1 MKRQGNLNGNSY
13 TKIISVTS
21 GKGGVGKTNIV
32 CNLAY
37 CFASMGK
44 RVIIMDA
51 DLSLGNVSVLMG
63 MIPKYNISQVI
74 YGDKQLSDIIMTDQN
89 GIMILPASS
98 GIPEL
103 SNLTEPQK
111 INLMSR
117 FDEFAGSL
125 EAGGQP
131 IDVLLV
137 DTGAGISSNV
147 LYFNLAA
154 SEIYVIVT
162 PEPTSITD
170 AYALIKVLSTKYSE
184 KYFSIIV
191 NNVKNEKEAKD
202 VYKHLSLVSDK
213 FLKVNLNYLGHIIS
227 DDNLSRSV
235 IMQRPVSNIF
245 PDSKSSQCFKKL
257 AYNILSQKDNKIS
270 NGNIQ
275 FFLNKL
281 LTSLS

>member
-1 MKRQGNLNGNSY
+1 MNIRKKESSY

-63 MIPKYNISQVI
+63 MIPRYNISQVI
-74 YGDKQLSDIIMTDQN
+74 YGDKQLRDIIMTDPN

-98 GIPEL
+98 GISEL
-103 SNLTEPQK
+103 SNLSEPQK
-111 INLMSR
+111 ITLMSR
-117 FDEFAGSL
+117 FDEFAGDLDVS
-125 EAGGQP
+125 GRP
-131 IDVLLV
+131 IDVLLI

-154 SEIYVIVT
+154 SEIYVVVT

-184 KYFSIIV
+184 KYFSI
-191 NNVKNEKEAKD
+191 
-202 VYKHLSLVSDK
+202 
-213 FLKVNLNYLGHIIS
+213 
-227 DDNLSRSV
+227 
-235 IMQRPVSNIF
+235 
-245 PDSKSSQCFKKL
+245 
-257 AYNILSQKDNKIS
+257 
-270 NGNIQ
+270 
-275 FFLNKL
+275 
-281 LTSLS
+281 

>member
-1 MKRQGNLNGNSY
+1 MERRQNKNSY

-21 GKGGVGKTNIV
+21 GKGGVGKTNVV

-37 CFASMGK
+37 CLASMGK
-44 RVIIMDA
+44 RVMIMDA
-51 DLSLGNVSVLMG
+51 DLSLGNVSVIMG

-74 YGDKQLSDIIMTDQN
+74 YGDKQLKDIIMTDSN
-89 GIMILPASS
+89 GIMVLPASS
-98 GIPEL
+98 GISEL
-103 SNLTEPQK
+103 SNLSESQK
-111 INLMSR
+111 ITLMSR
-117 FDEFAGSL
+117 FDEFAGDL
-125 EAGGQP
+125 DEKFGRP
-131 IDVLLV
+131 IDVLLI

-154 SEIYVIVT
+154 SEIYVVVT

-191 NNVKNEKEAKD
+191 NNVRSEREAKE

-213 FLKVNLNYLGHIIS
+213 FLKVNLNYLGHILN
-227 DDNLSRSV
+227 DDNISRSV
-235 IMQRPVSNIF
+235 IMQRPASGIF
-245 PDSKSSQCFKKL
+245 PDSKASLCFKKL

-275 FFLNKL
+275 FFLNRL
-281 LTSLS
+281 LMSF

>member
-1 MKRQGNLNGNSY
+1 MRKQENKNSY

-74 YGDKQLSDIIMTDQN
+74 YGDKQLSDIIMTDPN

-98 GIPEL
+98 GISEL

-117 FDEFAGSL
+117 FDEFAGDL
-125 EAGGQP
+125 DAGGQP

-154 SEIYVIVT
+154 SEIYAVVT

-170 AYALIKVLSTKYSE
+170 AYALIKVLSTKYGE

-191 NNVKNEKEAKD
+191 NNVKSEKEAKE
-202 VYKHLSLVSDK
+202 VYRHLSLVSDK
-213 FLKVNLNYLGHIIS
+213 FLKVNLNYLGHIAY

-245 PDSKSSQCFKKL
+245 PDSKASLCFKKL

-275 FFLNKL
+275 FFLNRL
-281 LTSLS
+281 LTSL

>member
-1 MKRQGNLNGNSY
+1 MKRQRNENSY

-51 DLSLGNVSVLMG
+51 DLSLGNVSVIMG

-74 YGDKQLSDIIMTDQN
+74 YGDKQLGDIIMTDSN
-89 GIMILPASS
+89 GIMVLPASS
-98 GIPEL
+98 GISEL
-103 SNLTEPQK
+103 SNLSEPQK
-111 INLMSR
+111 ITLMSR
-117 FDEFAGSL
+117 FDEFAGDLDVS
-125 EAGGQP
+125 GRP
-131 IDVLLV
+131 IDVLLI

-154 SEIYVIVT
+154 SEIYVVVT

-191 NNVKNEKEAKD
+191 NNVRSEREAKE

-213 FLKVNLNYLGHIIS
+213 FLKVNLNYLGHILS
-227 DDNLSRSV
+227 DENVSRSV
-235 IMQRPVSNIF
+235 IMQRPASSIF
-245 PDSKSSQCFKKL
+245 PDSKASLCFKKL

-275 FFLNKL
+275 FFLNRL
-281 LTSLS
+281 LMSF

>member
-1 MKRQGNLNGNSY
+1 MKNRKVGNNY

-44 RVIIMDA
+44 RVMIMDA
-51 DLSLGNVSVLMG
+51 DLSLGNVSVVLG
-63 MIPKYNISQVI
+63 VIPKYNISQVV
-74 YGDKQLSDIIMTDQN
+74 YGDKEIKDIIMTDAN

-98 GIPEL
+98 GISEL
-103 SNLTEPQK
+103 SNLSESQK
-111 INLMSR
+111 ISLMSR
-117 FDEFAGSL
+117 FEEFGADIDGSGDPL
-125 EAGGQP
+125 D
-131 IDVLLV
+131 ILLI

-154 SEIYVIVT
+154 SEIFVVAT

-170 AYALIKVLSTKYSE
+170 AYALIKVLSTKYGE
-184 KYFSIIV
+184 RYFSVLI
-191 NNVKNEKEAKD
+191 NNVKSEKEAKE

-213 FLKVNLNYLGHIIS
+213 FLNVNLKYIGFILNDENI
-227 DDNLSRSV
+227 SRSV
-235 IMQRPVSNIF
+235 IMQKPILNLF
-245 PDSKSSQCFKKL
+245 PDSKASECIKRL
-257 AYNILSQKDNKIS
+257 AYGIISQKDNKTS

-281 LTSLS
+281 LRAF

>member
-1 MKRQGNLNGNSY
+1 MNIRKKESSY

-63 MIPKYNISQVI
+63 MIPRYNISQVI
-74 YGDKQLSDIIMTDQN
+74 YGDKQLRDIIMTDPN

-98 GIPEL
+98 GISEL
-103 SNLTEPQK
+103 SNLSEPQK
-111 INLMSR
+111 ITLMSR
-117 FDEFAGSL
+117 FDEFAGDLDVS
-125 EAGGQP
+125 GRP
-131 IDVLLV
+131 IDVLLI

-154 SEIYVIVT
+154 SEIYVVVT

-191 NNVKNEKEAKD
+191 NNVRSEREAKE

-213 FLKVNLNYLGHIIS
+213 FLKVNLNYLGHILN
-227 DDNLSRSV
+227 DDNVSRSV
-235 IMQRPVSNIF
+235 IMQRPASGLF
-245 PDSKSSQCFKKL
+245 PDSKASLCFKKL
-257 AYNILSQKDNKIS
+257 AYNILSQKDSKTS

-275 FFLNKL
+275 FFLNRL
-281 LTSLS
+281 LMSF

>member
-1 MKRQGNLNGNSY
+1 MRRHRNDGSS
-13 TKIISVTS
+13 TRIISVTS

-44 RVIIMDA
+44 KVIIMDA

-63 MIPKYNISQVI
+63 MIPKFNISQVV
-74 YGDKQLSDIIMTDQN
+74 YGDKQLSDIIMTDSN
-89 GIMILPASS
+89 GIMVLPASS
-98 GIPEL
+98 GISEL
-103 SNLTEPQK
+103 SNLSEPQK

-117 FDEFAGSL
+117 FDQFAGEL
-125 EAGGQP
+125 EAAGNP
-131 IDVLLV
+131 VDVLLI

-154 SEIYVIVT
+154 SEIFVVVT

-184 KYFSIIV
+184 RYFSILV
-191 NNVKNEKEAKD
+191 NNARTEKEAKE

-213 FLKVNLNYLGHIIS
+213 FLKVTLNYLGHVLS
-227 DDNLSRSV
+227 DENVPRSV
-235 IMQRPVSNIF
+235 IMQKPVSGVF
-245 PDSKSSQCFKKL
+245 PESKSSECFKKV
-257 AYNILSQKDNKIS
+257 AYNVLSRKDRKTS
-270 NGNIQ
+270 DGNIQ

-281 LTSLS
+281 LMSL

>member
-1 MKRQGNLNGNSY
+1 
-13 TKIISVTS
+13 
-21 GKGGVGKTNIV
+21 
-32 CNLAY
+32 
-37 CFASMGK
+37 
-44 RVIIMDA
+44 
-51 DLSLGNVSVLMG
+51 
-63 MIPKYNISQVI
+63 
-74 YGDKQLSDIIMTDQN
+74 
-89 GIMILPASS
+89 
-98 GIPEL
+98 
-103 SNLTEPQK
+103 
-111 INLMSR
+111 MSR

-125 EAGGQP
+125 ESGGQP

-154 SEIYVIVT
+154 SEIYVVVT

-170 AYALIKVLSTKYSE
+170 AYALIKVLSTKYGE
-184 KYFSIIV
+184 KYFSVIV
-191 NNVKNEKEAKD
+191 NNVKSEKEAKD

-213 FLKVNLNYLGHIIS
+213 FLKVNLNYLGYVVS

-235 IMQRPVSNIF
+235 IMQRPVSSIF

-257 AYNILSQKDNKIS
+257 AYHILSQKDNKIS

>member
-1 MKRQGNLNGNSY
+1 MKKQKTQNSY
-13 TKIISVTS
+13 TKIISITS

-44 RVIIMDA
+44 KVMIMDA
-51 DLSLGNVSVLMG
+51 DLSLGNVSVILG
-63 MIPKYNISQVI
+63 IIPKYNISQVI
-74 YGDKQLSDIIMTDQN
+74 YGDKQLKDIIIAGSN
-89 GIMILPASS
+89 GVLVLPASS

-103 SNLTEPQK
+103 SNLSEPQK
-111 INLMSR
+111 IALMSR
-117 FDEFAGSL
+117 FDEFAGDMESSG
-125 EAGGQP
+125 EP
-131 IDVLLV
+131 IDILLI

-154 SEIYVIVT
+154 SEIYVVVT

-170 AYALIKVLSTKYSE
+170 AYALIKVLSLKYGE
-184 KYFSIIV
+184 KYFRIIV
-191 NNVKNEKEAKD
+191 NNVKSEREAKE

-213 FLKVNLNYLGHIIS
+213 FLNVTLNYLGHVLNDENIP
-227 DDNLSRSV
+227 RSV
-235 IMQRPVSNIF
+235 IMQKPALSLF
-245 PDSKSSQCFKKL
+245 PDSKSSECIKKL

-281 LTSLS
+281 LRAF

>member
-1 MKRQGNLNGNSY
+1 MKRQKNENSY

-51 DLSLGNVSVLMG
+51 DLSLGNVSVIMG

-74 YGDKQLSDIIMTDQN
+74 YGDKHLRDIIMTDSN
-89 GIMILPASS
+89 GIMVLPASS
-98 GIPEL
+98 GISEL
-103 SNLTEPQK
+103 SNLSEPQK
-111 INLMSR
+111 LTLMSR
-117 FDEFAGSL
+117 FDEFAGDL
-125 EAGGQP
+125 DAGGSP
-131 IDVLLV
+131 IDVLLI

-154 SEIYVIVT
+154 SEIYVVVT

-191 NNVKNEKEAKD
+191 NNVRSEREAKE

-213 FLKVNLNYLGHIIS
+213 FLRVNLNYLGHILS
-227 DDNLSRSV
+227 DDNISRSV
-235 IMQRPVSNIF
+235 IMQRPASNIF
-245 PDSKSSQCFKKL
+245 PDSKASVCFKKL
-257 AYNILSQKDNKIS
+257 AYNILSQKDNKTS

-275 FFLNKL
+275 FFLNRL
-281 LTSLS
+281 LMSF

>member
-1 MKRQGNLNGNSY
+1 MKSQKNGNSY

-37 CFASMGK
+37 CFAAMGK
-44 RVIIMDA
+44 KVIIMDA
-51 DLSLGNVSVLMG
+51 DLSLGNVSVIMG

-74 YGDKQLSDIIMTDQN
+74 YGDKHLSDIIMTDSN
-89 GIMILPASS
+89 GIMVLPASS
-98 GIPEL
+98 GISEL
-103 SNLTEPQK
+103 SNLSEPQK
-111 INLMSR
+111 LTLMSR
-117 FDEFAGSL
+117 FDEFAGDLDGS
-125 EAGGQP
+125 GRP
-131 IDVLLV
+131 IDILLI

-154 SEIYVIVT
+154 SEIYVVVT

-191 NNVKNEKEAKD
+191 NNVRSEREAKE

-213 FLKVNLNYLGHIIS
+213 FLKVNLNYLGHILN
-227 DDNLSRSV
+227 DDNISRSV
-235 IMQRPVSNIF
+235 IMQRPASSVF
-245 PDSKSSQCFKKL
+245 PDSKASECFKKL
-257 AYNILSQKDNKIS
+257 AYNILSKKDGKIS

-275 FFLNKL
+275 FFLNRL
-281 LTSLS
+281 LMSF

>member
-1 MKRQGNLNGNSY
+1 MKRQKNENVY

-44 RVIIMDA
+44 KVIIMDA
-51 DLSLGNVSVLMG
+51 DLSLGNVSVIMG

-74 YGDKQLSDIIMTDQN
+74 YGDKQLRDIIMTDSN
-89 GIMILPASS
+89 GIMVLPASS
-98 GIPEL
+98 GISEL
-103 SNLTEPQK
+103 SNLSESQK
-111 INLMSR
+111 ITLMSR
-117 FDEFAGSL
+117 FDEFAGDMDGSGRP
-125 EAGGQP
+125 AD
-131 IDVLLV
+131 ILLI

-154 SEIYVIVT
+154 SEIYVVVT

-184 KYFSIIV
+184 KYFSILI
-191 NNVKNEKEAKD
+191 NNVRSEKEAKE

-213 FLKVNLNYLGHIIS
+213 FLKVNLNYIGHVLN
-227 DDNLSRSV
+227 DDNISRSV
-235 IMQRPVSNIF
+235 IMQKPASSIF
-245 PDSKSSQCFKKL
+245 PDSKSSECFKKM
-257 AYNILSQKDNKIS
+257 AYNILSQKDSKIS

-281 LTSLS
+281 LMSF

>member
-1 MKRQGNLNGNSY
+1 MKKQKNQNSY

-21 GKGGVGKTNIV
+21 GKGGVGKTNMV

-44 RVIIMDA
+44 KVMIMDA
-51 DLSLGNVSVLMG
+51 DLSLGNVSVVLG
-63 MIPKYNISQVI
+63 IVPKYNISQVI
-74 YGDKQLSDIIMTDQN
+74 YGDKQLKDIIISDSN
-89 GIMILPASS
+89 GIMVLPASS
-98 GIPEL
+98 GVPEL
-103 SNLTEPQK
+103 SNLSESQK
-111 INLMSR
+111 IALMSR
-117 FDEFAGSL
+117 FDEFAGDI
-125 EAGGQP
+125 ETFGEP
-131 IDVLLV
+131 IDILLI

-154 SEIYVIVT
+154 SEIYVVVT

-170 AYALIKVLSTKYSE
+170 AYALIKVLSVKYGE

-191 NNVKNEKEAKD
+191 NNVKSAREAKD
-202 VYKHLSLVSDK
+202 VYRHLSLVSDK
-213 FLKVNLNYLGHIIS
+213 FLKVSLNYLGYVLN
-227 DDNLSRSV
+227 DDNMPRSV
-235 IMQRPVSNIF
+235 IMQKPALSLF
-245 PDSKSSQCFKKL
+245 PDSKASECIKKL

-281 LTSLS
+281 LRAF